1 MTASRHF
8 PRERERQKIVSKG
21 YNTLLRV
28 YEITIMRQTDTM
40 SSRARGDTGAI
51 DVRVHWLF
59 SGRPWKFD
67 EPVGND
73 PPPLPPSLLPS
84 LTRFSASFKRA
95 KSSRNQ
101 PTDGKLCIR
110 RKFSSVNYG
119 SLLFYLQVFFFFS
132 QRSNVS
138 YDEYKCS
145 SVYGNTVTVFE
156 IYHG

>member
-59 SGRPWKFD
+59 SSVDHGNSMNLLGR
-67 EPVGND
+67 
-73 PPPLPPSLLPS
+73 PPLPPSLLPS

-156 IYHG
+156 IYYHG

>member
-59 SGRPWKFD
+59 SSVD
-67 EPVGND
+67 HGNSMNLLGTT
-73 PPPLPPSLLPS
+73 PPPPSLAPPLSNTIFS
-84 LTRFSASFKRA
+84 LFQT
-95 KSSRNQ
+95 RNQ

-156 IYHG
+156 IYYHG

>member
-59 SGRPWKFD
+59 SSVDHGNSMNLLGRP
-67 EPVGND
+67 P
-73 PPPLPPSLLPS
+73 PPSLAPPLSNTIFS
-84 LTRFSASFKRA
+84 LFQT
-95 KSSRNQ
+95 RNQ

-156 IYHG
+156 IYYHG